1 MKALIILTFLLL
13 SISFQAQTAQIQTID
28 NGGESVNN
36 NQLQVI
42 YTIGESFV
50 NEFSNETLLVSEG
63 FINSSILNASLSN
76 NEYKQEGLS
85 IYPNP
90 TVDFLN
96 VSYSS
101 IKSRHYQVF
110 NTLGQKI
117 IETHLQG
124 KTDNIDVRNL
134 SKGIYFLV
142 IQNKENNQ
150 FQKLKFIKK

>member
-76 NEYKQEGLS
+76 NEYKQEDLS

-90 TVDFLN
+90 AVAFLN
-96 VSYSS
+96 VTHTS
-101 IKSRHYQVF
+101 IKNRKFQIF
-110 NTLGQKI
+110 NTIGQKVL
-117 IETHLQG
+117 ERNLLG
-124 KTDNIDVRNL
+124 KTHRIDVQNL
-134 SKGIYFLV
+134 SRGIYVLV
-142 IQNKENNQ
+142 IQNLENNQ
-150 FQKLKFIKK
+150 FKKLKFIKE